1 MTDTTKLDAAIA
13 KVTAGVKRLAK
24 GERNSHGGY
33 NFAGIDD
40 FLEMTG
46 KLCGDAGLNVL
57 MDEDEFEIIPEF
69 FTTKSGKV
77 AGLRM
82 RFAIWLRCQGEK
94 DGPYRRS
101 IIVPANM
108 GSQAFGA
115 AQSYVEKQFLRA
127 TFQIPTGDKN
137 EDLDAHDTG
146 TMQRV
151 AVPANDEPFDNGFE
165 PARGEKLEGKHLS
178 KSKLQAA
185 MREFVE
191 NLRTAETS
199 PQVEGLID
207 MYGEDLAQCRRYLPG
222 WWEGNGTPEGRG
234 VQGNIE
240 DARGRV
246 AADDGQLSI
255 MIQSMR
261 ECDTNPK
268 LAAWMT
274 ANEQAVEALDDKD
287 GRTFQTAVDLH
298 ESGLELVATATA

>member
-1 MTDTTKLDAAIA
+1 MNETTKLDAAIA

-69 FTTKSGKV
+69 FSTKSGKV

-127 TFQIPTGDKN
+127 TFQIPTGDKG

-146 TMQRV
+146 TIQRG
-151 AVPANDEPFDNGFE
+151 PANDEAFDLHPE
-165 PARGEKLEGKHLS
+165 PARGEKLEGKHQS
-178 KSKLQAA
+178 KAKLQAV

-199 PQVEGLID
+199 EQVEGLID

-246 AADDGQLSI
+246 ASTNEDSQLSI
-255 MIQSMR
+255 MIRSMK
-261 ECDTNPK
+261 EIQTQPA
-268 LAAWMT
+268 LAAWMA
-274 ANEQAVEALDDKD
+274 ANEPAVEALDDKD

-298 ESGLELVATATA
+298 ESGLAIVATASA